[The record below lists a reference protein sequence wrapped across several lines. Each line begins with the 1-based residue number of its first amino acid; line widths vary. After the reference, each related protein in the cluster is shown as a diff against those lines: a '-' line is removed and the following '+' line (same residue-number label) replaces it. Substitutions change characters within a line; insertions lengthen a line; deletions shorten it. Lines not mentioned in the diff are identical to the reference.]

1 MSSSVIKKSVFLFI
15 ALPLLASCSR
25 GGVKLETKRARTTKP
40 AAKAEPVRS
49 AKIST
54 GPTGTWPDYNG
65 VTRSGDR

>member
-15 ALPLLASCSR
+15 ASPLLASCSR
-25 GGVKLETKRARTTKP
+25 GGAKIETKRPRITKP

-49 AKIST
+49 AKIAS

-65 VTRSGDR
+65 VTHSGDR